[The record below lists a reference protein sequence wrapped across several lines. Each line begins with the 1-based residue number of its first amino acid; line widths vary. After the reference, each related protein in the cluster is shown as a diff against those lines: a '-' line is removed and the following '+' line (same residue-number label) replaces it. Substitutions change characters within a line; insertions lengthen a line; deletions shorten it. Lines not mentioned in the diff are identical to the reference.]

1 MEKYRI
7 AFFTVDWN
15 YDLVESTLH
24 GLKKF
29 VEDHEEVNLCI
40 FDCFGKD
47 TNNAKDHS
55 EYAIFDLVDLD
66 QFDGLLIQ
74 GNQIVLKSVRDTLAK
89 RVAQS
94 GIPAVTIDCPIDGC
108 ALFGID
114 NRQAQRDMA
123 WHILHDHLARRVVY
137 LTGILDNGCPEGL
150 QRRDG
155 FLDACREANLDDA
168 DIEIIPC
175 TWRTSDGQRVADRW
189 CRQKKPLPDAFIC
202 ANDEMALGLIEGLQK
217 HGYSVPG
224 DVLVAGFDN
233 ITSAELSRPRL
244 STVNRDYFKMNYS
257 AMECLLNKI
266 KGVEK
271 RDVIPFEYDII
282 HSESCGCKEVTR
294 ADYFRDKYFQQTRML
309 KSFFGMQEQM
319 AEELF
324 DASDLVQL
332 MDIVERN
339 QAIFG
344 CKNIYLCI
352 NDYYYDNYDKKL
364 WRNDSE
370 RFGSDMILAACGS
383 CGVAPDD
390 SHIYA
395 RFPTRYLLPGRIM
408 EDQRF
413 LIFYPL
419 HYNTYSIG
427 YLVMD
432 GISQAA
438 KLNLHESIFS
448 FLEIAIE
455 NVRKKGLLRQLND
468 VLDNLY
474 VHDALT
480 GLYNRF
486 GFERFAQQTYDGF
499 IQEDG
504 GAQILFVDMDDMK
517 GINDRFG
524 HEIGDAAIRAT
535 AELIKQTCDAGDFMM
550 RYGGDEFL
558 VIASIRE
565 SGLPDAIARSLEAR
579 DPGELPCRL
588 SLTVGKVQS
597 DTSSVQTLDQ
607 CVQAAD
613 AKMYEIKKRKKR
625 SLEVSDW

>member
-1 MEKYRI
+1 MNRYRI
-7 AFFTVDWN
+7 AFFTADWN

-24 GLKKF
+24 GLEQF
-29 VEDHEEVNLCI
+29 VDDHEDVSLCI

-47 TNNAKDHS
+47 VNNARDHS

-74 GNQIVLKSVRDTLAK
+74 GNQIVLEPVRDAIAR

-94 GIPAVTIDCPIDGC
+94 GIPAVSIDCPIEGC
-108 ALFGID
+108 AVLGID
-114 NRQAQRDMA
+114 NRQAQ
-123 WHILHDHLARRVVY
+123 HDIVRHLVEGHGARRLVY
-137 LTGILDNGCPEGL
+137 LTGIMDNGSPEAR
-150 QRRDG
+150 QRLDG
-155 FLDACREANLDDA
+155 FNDACREADLDPA
-168 DIEIIPC
+168 DIEIIRC
-175 TWRTSDGQRVADRW
+175 TWRTSDGLRVAERW
-189 CRQKKPLPDAFIC
+189 LHKGLPLPDAFVC
-202 ANDEMALGLIEGLQK
+202 GNDEMALGLIEGLQR
-217 HGYSVPG
+217 GGVRVPD
-224 DVLVAGFDN
+224 DVRVTGFDN

-244 STVNRDYFKMNYS
+244 STVSRDYSAMNYS
-257 AMECLLNKI
+257 AMECLLKRI
-266 KGVEK
+266 KGLEK
-271 RDVIPFEYDII
+271 RDFIPFEYGVIC
-282 HSESCGCKEVTR
+282 SESCGCREDER
-294 ADYFRDKYFQQTRML
+294 PDFFRDKYFQQTRTL
-309 KSFFGMQEQM
+309 KAFFVQQEQLA
-319 AEELF
+319 AEMF
-324 DASDLVQL
+324 DASDLGEL

-344 CKNIYLCI
+344 CDSIYLCI
-352 NDYYYDNYDKKL
+352 NDYYYDNYDKKQ
-364 WRNDSE
+364 WRSNSE
-370 RFGSDMILAACGS
+370 RFGREMILSACSGI
-383 CGVAPDD
+383 AMPDEG
-390 SHIYA
+390 HVYA

-408 EDQRF
+408 DDQRF

-427 YLVMD
+427 YLVMN

-486 GFERFAQQTYDGF
+486 GYERFARQIYEF
-499 IQEDG
+499 FLQEEG

-517 GINDRFG
+517 GINDRYG
-524 HEIGDAAIRAT
+524 HEIGDAAIRAA
-535 AELIKQTCDAGDFMM
+535 AEQIKRNCRAGDFMM

-558 VIASIRE
+558 VIASVRE
-565 SGLPDAIARSLEAR
+565 NGLADALDGALDA
-579 DPGELPCRL
+579 GAAGLPCRL
-588 SLTVGKVQS
+588 SLTVGQVQV
-597 DTSSVQTLDQ
+597 DANAPQTLDQ

-613 AKMYEIKKRKKR
+613 AKMYEIKKRKKAGQ
-625 SLEVSDW
+625 

>member
-1 MEKYRI
+1 MNRYRI
-7 AFFTVDWN
+7 AFFTADWN

-24 GLKKF
+24 GLKRF
-29 VEDHEEVNLCI
+29 VDDHEDVNLCI

-47 TNNAKDHS
+47 VNNARDHS

-74 GNQIVLKSVRDTLAK
+74 GNQIVLEPVRDAIAR

-94 GIPAVTIDCPIDGC
+94 GIPALSIDCPVGGC
-108 ALFGID
+108 AVLGID
-114 NRQAQRDMA
+114 NRQAQQDIVRHLID
-123 WHILHDHLARRVVY
+123 DHGARRLVY
-137 LTGILDNGCPEGL
+137 LTGILDNGSPEAR
-150 QRRDG
+150 QRLEG
-155 FLDACREANLDDA
+155 FNDACREAGLDPA

-175 TWRTSDGQRVADRW
+175 TWRTTDGLHVAERW
-189 CRQKKPLPDAFIC
+189 CKKALPLPDAFVC
-202 ANDEMALGLIEGLQK
+202 GNDEMALGLIEGLQK
-217 HGYSVPG
+217 HGVRVPE
-224 DVLVAGFDN
+224 DVRVTGFDN

-244 STVNRDYFKMNYS
+244 STVSRDYSAMNYS
-257 AMECLLNKI
+257 ALECLLNRI
-266 KGVEK
+266 KGLDK
-271 RDVIPFEYDII
+271 RDFIPFEYGVIR
-282 HSESCGCKEVTR
+282 SESCGCGEEEPP
-294 ADYFRDKYFQQTRML
+294 DLFRDKYFQQTRML
-309 KSFFGMQEQM
+309 KAFFVQQEQLA
-319 AEELF
+319 AEMF
-324 DASDLVQL
+324 DASDLAEL

-344 CKNIYLCI
+344 CDSIYLCI
-352 NDYYYDNYDKKL
+352 NDYYYDNYDKKQ
-364 WRNDSE
+364 WRSDSE
-370 RFGSDMILAACGS
+370 RFGREMILAACG
-383 CGVAPDD
+383 GGAMPDED
-390 SHIYA
+390 HVYA

-427 YLVMD
+427 YLVMN

-448 FLEIAIE
+448 FLEIAVE

-486 GFERFAQQTYDGF
+486 GYERFARQIYEF
-499 IQEDG
+499 FLQEEG

-517 GINDRFG
+517 GINDRYG
-524 HEIGDAAIRAT
+524 HEIGDAAIRLA
-535 AELIKQTCDAGDFMM
+535 AERIKKCCSAGDFMM

-565 SGLPDAIARSLEAR
+565 TGLMEALSGPIEGAAA
-579 DPGELPCRL
+579 GLPCRV
-588 SLTVGKVQS
+588 SLTVGRVMTDDRPS
-597 DTSSVQTLDQ
+597 QTLDMY
-607 CVQAAD
+607 VQAAD
-613 AKMYEIKKRKKR
+613 AKMYEIKKRKKA
-625 SLEVSDW
+625 VSR

>member
-1 MEKYRI
+1 MDRYRI

-24 GLKKF
+24 GLKRF
-29 VEDHEEVNLCI
+29 VDDHREVNLCI

-47 TNNAKDHS
+47 INHARDHS
-55 EYAIFDLVDLD
+55 EYAIFDLADLD

-74 GNQIVLKSVRDTLAK
+74 GNQIVLGPVRDAIAK

-94 GIPAVTIDCPIDGC
+94 GIPAVSIDCPIEGC
-108 ALFGID
+108 AVLGID
-114 NRQAQRDMA
+114 NRQAQ
-123 WHILHDHLARRVVY
+123 HDITRHVIEAHGARRLVY
-137 LTGILDNGCPEGL
+137 LTGILDNGSPEAR
-150 QRRDG
+150 QRLDG
-155 FLDACREANLDDA
+155 FHDACREAKLDPA
-168 DIEIIPC
+168 DVEIIRC
-175 TWRTSDGQRVADRW
+175 TWRTTDGLRVADRW
-189 CRQKKPLPDAFIC
+189 HRDGLPLPDAFVC
-202 ANDEMALGLIEGLQK
+202 GNDEMALGLIEGLQK
-217 HGYSVPG
+217 YGWRVPD
-224 DVLVAGFDN
+224 DVPVVGFDN

-244 STVNRDYFKMNYS
+244 STVNRDYSAMNYS

-266 KGVEK
+266 KGEEK
-271 RDVIPFEYDII
+271 REFIPFDYDVIC
-282 HSESCGCKEVTR
+282 SESCGCREDAR
-294 ADYFRDKYFQQTRML
+294 PDYFRDKYFQQTRTL
-309 KSFFGMQEQM
+309 KAFFVQQEQL
-319 AEELF
+319 AEEMF
-324 DASDLVQL
+324 DASNLTEL

-339 QAIFG
+339 QGIFG
-344 CKNIYLCI
+344 CDRIYLCI
-352 NDYYYDNYDKKL
+352 NDYYYDNYDKKH
-364 WRNDSE
+364 WRSDSE
-370 RFGSDMILAACGS
+370 RFGRDMILAACGS
-383 CGVAPDD
+383 ADGAPDE

-395 RFPTRYLLPGRIM
+395 RFPTRYLLPGGIM
-408 EDQRF
+408 DDQRF

-427 YLVMD
+427 YFVMN

-486 GFERFAQQTYDGF
+486 GYERYARQTFEGF
-499 IQEDG
+499 LRADG

-524 HEIGDAAIRAT
+524 HEIGDAAIRTT
-535 AELIKQTCDAGDFMM
+535 AELIQQACDPRDFMM

-565 SGLPDAIARSLEAR
+565 NGLAEALSQNLEPGARE
-579 DPGELPCRL
+579 DLPCRL
-588 SLTVGKVQS
+588 SLTVGRVRV
-597 DTSSVQTLDQ
+597 DGDDARTLDQ

-613 AKMYEIKKRKKR
+613 AKMYEIKKRKKAANG
-625 SLEVSDW
+625 

>member
-1 MEKYRI
+1 MYRYRI
-7 AFFTVDWN
+7 AFFTADWN

-24 GLKKF
+24 GLRQF
-29 VEDHEEVNLCI
+29 VDDHQEVSLCI

-47 TNNAKDHS
+47 VNNAKDRS

-74 GNQIVLKSVRDTLAK
+74 SNQIVLKPVRDAIAR

-94 GIPAVTIDCPIDGC
+94 GIPAVSIDCPLEGC
-108 ALFGID
+108 TLLGID
-114 NRQAQRDMA
+114 NRKAQHDIALHVLRD
-123 WHILHDHLARRVVY
+123 HGARRVVY
-137 LTGILDNGCPEGL
+137 LTGIMDNGSPEAQERL
-150 QRRDG
+150 DG
-155 FLDACREANLDDA
+155 FQDACREAGIAPA
-168 DIEIIPC
+168 DVEVVQC
-175 TWRTSDGQRVADRW
+175 TWRTSDGLRLADRW
-189 CRQKKPLPDAFIC
+189 CAEGIPLPDAFVC
-202 ANDEMALGLIEGLQK
+202 ANDEMALGLIEGLRK
-217 HGYSVPG
+217 HGRRVPD
-224 DVLVAGFDN
+224 DVLVSGFDN
-233 ITSAELSRPRL
+233 ITSAELSKPRL
-244 STVNRDYFKMNYS
+244 STVSRDYYKMNYC

-266 KGVEK
+266 KGIEK
-271 RDVIPFEYDII
+271 RDVIPFEYGVI
-282 HSESCGCKEVTR
+282 HSETCGCYEEPR
-294 ADYFRDKYFQQTRML
+294 PDLFRDRYFQQTRLL
-309 KSFFGMQEQM
+309 KSFFNQQEQM

-324 DASDLVQL
+324 DASGLAEL

-344 CKNIYLCI
+344 CDNIYLCI
-352 NDYYYDNYDKKL
+352 NDYYYDSYDKKL

-370 RFGSDMILAACGS
+370 RFGKDMILAACGS
-383 CGVAPDD
+383 RDARPDEN
-390 SHIYA
+390 HIYA
-395 RFPTRYLLPGRIM
+395 RFPTRYLLPGRILD
-408 EDQRF
+408 DQRF
-413 LIFYPL
+413 LMFYPL

-427 YLVMD
+427 YLVMN

-486 GFERFAQQTYDGF
+486 GFERFAEQIYEAF
-499 IQEDG
+499 LEEDG

-517 GINDRFG
+517 GINDRYG

-535 AELIKQTCDAGDFMM
+535 AERIKRTCNAGDFMM

-558 VIASIRE
+558 IVASIRE
-565 SGLPDAIARSLEAR
+565 SGLSEALSLPVEDEA
-579 DPGELPCRL
+579 LPCRL
-588 SLTVGKVQS
+588 SLTVGRVEADIAQR
-597 DTSSVQTLDQ
+597 QTLDQ

-613 AKMYEIKKRKKR
+613 AKMYEIKKRKKA
-625 SLEVSDW
+625 

>member
-1 MEKYRI
+1 MYRYRI
-7 AFFTVDWN
+7 AFFTADWN

-24 GLKKF
+24 GLRQF
-29 VEDHEEVNLCI
+29 VDDHQEVSLCI

-47 TNNAKDHS
+47 VNNAKDRS

-74 GNQIVLKSVRDTLAK
+74 SNQIVLKPVREAIAR

-94 GIPAVTIDCPIDGC
+94 GIPAVSIDCPLEGC
-108 ALFGID
+108 TLLGID
-114 NRQAQRDMA
+114 NRKAQHDIALHVLRD
-123 WHILHDHLARRVVY
+123 HGARRVVY
-137 LTGILDNGCPEGL
+137 LTGIMDNGSPEAQERL
-150 QRRDG
+150 DG
-155 FLDACREANLDDA
+155 FQDACREVGIAPA
-168 DIEIIPC
+168 DVEVVQC
-175 TWRTSDGQRVADRW
+175 TWRTSDGLRLADRW
-189 CRQKKPLPDAFIC
+189 CAEGIPLPDAFVC
-202 ANDEMALGLIEGLQK
+202 ANDEMALGLIEGLRK
-217 HGYSVPG
+217 HGRRVPD
-224 DVLVAGFDN
+224 DVMVSGFDN
-233 ITSAELSRPRL
+233 ITSAELSKPRL
-244 STVNRDYFKMNYS
+244 STVSRDYYKMNYC

-266 KGVEK
+266 KGIEK
-271 RDVIPFEYDII
+271 RDVIPFEYGVI
-282 HSESCGCKEVTR
+282 HSETCGCYEEPR
-294 ADYFRDKYFQQTRML
+294 PDLFRDRYFQQTRLL
-309 KSFFGMQEQM
+309 KSFFNQQEQM
-319 AEELF
+319 AEALF
-324 DASDLVQL
+324 DASDLAEL

-344 CKNIYLCI
+344 CDNIYLCI

-370 RFGSDMILAACGS
+370 RFGKDMILAACGNRD
-383 CGVAPDD
+383 ARPDEN
-390 SHIYA
+390 HIYA
-395 RFPTRYLLPGRIM
+395 RFPTRYLLPGRILD
-408 EDQRF
+408 DQRF
-413 LIFYPL
+413 LMFYPL

-427 YLVMD
+427 YLVMN

-486 GFERFAQQTYDGF
+486 GFERFAEQTYEALLE
-499 IQEDG
+499 EDG

-517 GINDRFG
+517 GINDRYG

-535 AELIKQTCDAGDFMM
+535 AERIKRTCNAGDFMM

-558 VIASIRE
+558 IVASIRE
-565 SGLPDAIARSLEAR
+565 SGLSETLSRPVEDEA
-579 DPGELPCRL
+579 LPCRL
-588 SLTVGKVQS
+588 SLTVGRVEADIAQRPDDLPLRS
-597 DTSSVQTLDQ
+597 PDTF
-607 CVQAAD
+607 
-613 AKMYEIKKRKKR
+613 
-625 SLEVSDW
+625 VSPPHTVRRGG

>member
-1 MEKYRI
+1 MYRYRI
-7 AFFTVDWN
+7 AFFTADWN

-24 GLKKF
+24 GLRQF
-29 VEDHEEVNLCI
+29 VDDHQEVSLCI

-47 TNNAKDHS
+47 VNNAKDRS

-74 GNQIVLKSVRDTLAK
+74 SNQIVLKPVREAIAR

-94 GIPAVTIDCPIDGC
+94 GIPAVSIDCPLEGC
-108 ALFGID
+108 TLLGID
-114 NRQAQRDMA
+114 NRKAQHDIALHVLRD
-123 WHILHDHLARRVVY
+123 HGARRVVY
-137 LTGILDNGCPEGL
+137 LTGIMDNGSPEAQERL
-150 QRRDG
+150 DG
-155 FLDACREANLDDA
+155 FQDACREAGIAPA
-168 DIEIIPC
+168 DVEVVQC
-175 TWRTSDGQRVADRW
+175 TWRTSDGLRLADRW
-189 CRQKKPLPDAFIC
+189 CAEGIPLPDAFVC
-202 ANDEMALGLIEGLQK
+202 ANDEMALGLIEGLRK
-217 HGYSVPG
+217 HGRRVPD
-224 DVLVAGFDN
+224 DVMVSGFDN
-233 ITSAELSRPRL
+233 ITSAELSKPRL
-244 STVNRDYFKMNYS
+244 STVSRDYYRMNYC

-266 KGVEK
+266 KGIEK
-271 RDVIPFEYDII
+271 RDVIPFEYGVI
-282 HSESCGCKEVTR
+282 HSETCGCYEEPR
-294 ADYFRDKYFQQTRML
+294 PDLFRDRYFQQTRLL
-309 KSFFGMQEQM
+309 KSFFNQQEQM
-319 AEELF
+319 AEALF
-324 DASDLVQL
+324 DASDLAEL

-344 CKNIYLCI
+344 CDNIYLCI

-370 RFGSDMILAACGS
+370 RFGKDMILAACGS
-383 CGVAPDD
+383 RDARPDEN
-390 SHIYA
+390 HIYA
-395 RFPTRYLLPGRIM
+395 RFPTRYLLPGRILD
-408 EDQRF
+408 DQRF
-413 LIFYPL
+413 LMFYPL

-427 YLVMD
+427 YLVMN

-486 GFERFAQQTYDGF
+486 GFERFAEQTYEAF
-499 IQEDG
+499 LEEDG

-517 GINDRFG
+517 GINDRYG

-535 AELIKQTCDAGDFMM
+535 AERIKRTCNAGDFMM

-558 VIASIRE
+558 IVASIRE
-565 SGLPDAIARSLEAR
+565 SSLSEALSLPVEDEA
-579 DPGELPCRL
+579 LPCRL
-588 SLTVGKVQS
+588 SLTVGKVETDIAQR
-597 DTSSVQTLDQ
+597 QTLDQ

-613 AKMYEIKKRKKR
+613 AKMYEIKKRKKA
-625 SLEVSDW
+625 

>member
-1 MEKYRI
+1 MYRYRI
-7 AFFTVDWN
+7 AFFTADWN

-24 GLKKF
+24 GLRQF
-29 VEDHEEVNLCI
+29 VDDHQEVSLCI

-47 TNNAKDHS
+47 VNNAKDRS

-74 GNQIVLKSVRDTLAK
+74 SNQIVLKPVREAIAR

-94 GIPAVTIDCPIDGC
+94 GIPAVSIDCPLEGC
-108 ALFGID
+108 TLLGID
-114 NRQAQRDMA
+114 NRKAQHDIALHVLRD
-123 WHILHDHLARRVVY
+123 HGARRVVY
-137 LTGILDNGCPEGL
+137 LTGIMDNGSPEAQERL
-150 QRRDG
+150 DG
-155 FLDACREANLDDA
+155 FQDACREVGIAPA
-168 DIEIIPC
+168 DVEVVQC
-175 TWRTSDGQRVADRW
+175 TWRTSDGLRLADRW
-189 CRQKKPLPDAFIC
+189 CAEGIPLPDAFVC
-202 ANDEMALGLIEGLQK
+202 ANDEMALGLIEGLRK
-217 HGYSVPG
+217 HGRRVPD
-224 DVLVAGFDN
+224 DVMVSGFDN
-233 ITSAELSRPRL
+233 ITSAELSKPRL
-244 STVNRDYFKMNYS
+244 STVSRDYYKMNYC

-266 KGVEK
+266 KGIEK
-271 RDVIPFEYDII
+271 RDVIPFEYGVI
-282 HSESCGCKEVTR
+282 HSETCGCYEEPR
-294 ADYFRDKYFQQTRML
+294 PDLFRDRYFQQTRLL
-309 KSFFGMQEQM
+309 KSFFNQQEQM
-319 AEELF
+319 AEALF
-324 DASDLVQL
+324 DASDLAEL

-344 CKNIYLCI
+344 CDNIYLCI

-370 RFGSDMILAACGS
+370 RFGKDMILAACGNRD
-383 CGVAPDD
+383 ARPDEN
-390 SHIYA
+390 HIYA
-395 RFPTRYLLPGRIM
+395 RFPTRYLLPGRILD
-408 EDQRF
+408 DQRF
-413 LIFYPL
+413 LMFYPL

-427 YLVMD
+427 YLVMN

-486 GFERFAQQTYDGF
+486 GFERFAEQTYEALLE
-499 IQEDG
+499 EDG

-517 GINDRFG
+517 GINDRYG

-535 AELIKQTCDAGDFMM
+535 AERIKRTCNAGDFMM

-558 VIASIRE
+558 IVASIRE
-565 SGLPDAIARSLEAR
+565 SGLSET
-579 DPGELPCRL
+579 L
-588 SLTVGKVQS
+588 SLRWYSFIFATNDLPLRS
-597 DTSSVQTLDQ
+597 PDTF
-607 CVQAAD
+607 
-613 AKMYEIKKRKKR
+613 
-625 SLEVSDW
+625 VSPPRIVLRGG

>member
-1 MEKYRI
+1 MDRYRI
-7 AFFTVDWN
+7 AFFTADWN

-24 GLKKF
+24 GLRQF
-29 VEDHEEVNLCI
+29 VDDHKEVSLCI

-47 TNNAKDHS
+47 INNAKDHS

-74 GNQIVLKSVRDTLAK
+74 SNQIVLKPVRDAIAK

-94 GIPAVTIDCPIDGC
+94 GIPAVSIDCPMAGC
-108 ALFGID
+108 TILGVD
-114 NRQAQRDMA
+114 NRKAQHDIA
-123 WHILHDHLARRVVY
+123 WHVLHDHGARHVVY
-137 LTGILDNGCPEGL
+137 LTGIMDNGSPEAQERL
-150 QRRDG
+150 DG
-155 FLDACREANLDDA
+155 FQDACREVGLDPA
-168 DIEIIPC
+168 DVEIVQC
-175 TWRTSDGQRVADRW
+175 TWRTSDGLRLADRW
-189 CRQKKPLPDAFIC
+189 CAEGIPLPDAFVC
-202 ANDEMALGLIEGLQK
+202 ANDEMALGLIEGLRK
-217 HGYSVPG
+217 HGRKVPD
-224 DVLVAGFDN
+224 DVMVTGFDN
-233 ITSAELSRPRL
+233 ITSAELSKPRL
-244 STVNRDYFKMNYS
+244 STVSRDYYSMNYR
-257 AMECLLNKI
+257 AMECLLDKI
-266 KGVEK
+266 KGIEK
-271 RDVIPFEYDII
+271 REVIPFEYGVI
-282 HSESCGCKEVTR
+282 HSETCGCYEEPR
-294 ADYFRDKYFQQTRML
+294 PDLFRDRYFQQTRLL
-309 KSFFGMQEQM
+309 KGFFNQQERM
-319 AEELF
+319 AEEMF
-324 DASDLVQL
+324 DASDLMEL

-344 CKNIYLCI
+344 CDSIYLCI

-370 RFGSDMILAACGS
+370 RFGKNMILAACGS
-383 CGVAPDD
+383 RDARPDED
-390 SHIYA
+390 HIYA

-413 LIFYPL
+413 LMFYPL

-427 YLVMD
+427 YLVMN

-486 GFERFAQQTYDGF
+486 GYERFAQQTYESF
-499 IQEDG
+499 LEEEG

-517 GINDRFG
+517 GINDRYG

-535 AELIKQTCDAGDFMM
+535 AQMIKKACGAGDFMM

-558 VIASIRE
+558 VIAPLRE
-565 SGLPDAIARSLEAR
+565 VGLSEALDR
-579 DPGELPCRL
+579 TVEAEDLPCPL
-588 SLTVGKVQS
+588 SLTVGRIES
-597 DTSSVQTLDQ
+597 DIAQRQTLDQ

-613 AKMYEIKKRKKR
+613 AKMYEIKKRKKAGK
-625 SLEVSDW
+625 S

>member
-1 MEKYRI
+1 MERYRI
-7 AFFTVDWN
+7 AFFTADWN

-24 GLKKF
+24 GLRQF
-29 VEDHEEVNLCI
+29 VDDHKEVSLCI

-47 TNNAKDHS
+47 INNAKDQS

-74 GNQIVLKSVRDTLAK
+74 SNQIVLKPVRDAIAK

-94 GIPAVTIDCPIDGC
+94 GIPAVSIDCPLPGC
-108 ALFGID
+108 TLLGVD
-114 NRQAQRDMA
+114 NRKAQHDIA
-123 WHILHDHLARRVVY
+123 WHVLHDHGARRVVY
-137 LTGILDNGCPEGL
+137 LTGIMDNGSPEAQERL
-150 QRRDG
+150 DG
-155 FLDACREANLDDA
+155 FQDACREVGLDPA
-168 DIEIIPC
+168 DVEIVQC
-175 TWRTSDGQRVADRW
+175 TWRTSDGLRLADRW
-189 CRQKKPLPDAFIC
+189 CAEGIPLPDAFVC
-202 ANDEMALGLIEGLQK
+202 ANDEMALGLIEGLRK
-217 HGYSVPG
+217 HGRKVPD
-224 DVLVAGFDN
+224 DVMVTGFDN
-233 ITSAELSRPRL
+233 ITSAELSKPRL
-244 STVNRDYFKMNYS
+244 STVSRDYYSMNYR
-257 AMECLLNKI
+257 AMECLLDKI
-266 KGVEK
+266 KGIEK
-271 RDVIPFEYDII
+271 REVIPFEYGVI
-282 HSESCGCKEVTR
+282 HSETCGCYEEPR
-294 ADYFRDKYFQQTRML
+294 PDLFRDRYFQQTRLL
-309 KSFFGMQEQM
+309 KGFFNQQERM
-319 AEELF
+319 AEEMF
-324 DASDLVQL
+324 DASDLMEL

-344 CKNIYLCI
+344 CDSIYLCI

-370 RFGSDMILAACGS
+370 RFGKNMILAACGS
-383 CGVAPDD
+383 RDARPDED
-390 SHIYA
+390 HIYA

-413 LIFYPL
+413 LMFYPL

-427 YLVMD
+427 YLVMN

-486 GFERFAQQTYDGF
+486 GYERFAQQTYESF
-499 IQEDG
+499 LEEEG

-517 GINDRFG
+517 GINDRYG

-535 AELIKQTCDAGDFMM
+535 AQMIKKACGAGDFMM

-558 VIASIRE
+558 VIAPLRE
-565 SGLPDAIARSLEAR
+565 VGLSEVLDRTVEAE
-579 DPGELPCRL
+579 DLPCPL
-588 SLTVGKVQS
+588 SLTVGRIES
-597 DTSSVQTLDQ
+597 DIAQRQTLDQ

-613 AKMYEIKKRKKR
+613 AKMYEIKKRKKAGK
-625 SLEVSDW
+625 S

>member
-1 MEKYRI
+1 MYRYRI
-7 AFFTVDWN
+7 AFFTADWN

-24 GLKKF
+24 GLRQF
-29 VEDHEEVNLCI
+29 VDDHQEVSLCI

-47 TNNAKDHS
+47 VNNAKDRS

-74 GNQIVLKSVRDTLAK
+74 SNQIVLKPVREAIAR

-94 GIPAVTIDCPIDGC
+94 GIPAVSIDCPLEGC
-108 ALFGID
+108 TLLGID
-114 NRQAQRDMA
+114 NRKAQHDIALHVLRD
-123 WHILHDHLARRVVY
+123 HGARRVVY
-137 LTGILDNGCPEGL
+137 LTGIMDNGSPEAQERL
-150 QRRDG
+150 DG
-155 FLDACREANLDDA
+155 FQDACREVGIALA
-168 DIEIIPC
+168 DVEVVQC
-175 TWRTSDGQRVADRW
+175 TWRTSDGLRLADRW
-189 CRQKKPLPDAFIC
+189 CAEGIPLPDAFVC
-202 ANDEMALGLIEGLQK
+202 ANDEMALGLIEGLRK
-217 HGYSVPG
+217 HGRRVPD
-224 DVLVAGFDN
+224 DVMVSGFDN
-233 ITSAELSRPRL
+233 ITSAELSKPRL
-244 STVNRDYFKMNYS
+244 STVSRDYYRMNYC

-266 KGVEK
+266 KGIEK
-271 RDVIPFEYDII
+271 RDVIPFEYGVI
-282 HSESCGCKEVTR
+282 HSETCGCYEEPR
-294 ADYFRDKYFQQTRML
+294 PDLFRDRYFQQTRLL
-309 KSFFGMQEQM
+309 KSFFNQQEQM

-324 DASDLVQL
+324 DASGLAEL

-344 CKNIYLCI
+344 CDNIYLCI

-370 RFGSDMILAACGS
+370 RFGKDMILAACGS
-383 CGVAPDD
+383 RDARPDEN
-390 SHIYA
+390 HIYA
-395 RFPTRYLLPGRIM
+395 RFPTRYLLPGRILD
-408 EDQRF
+408 DQRF
-413 LIFYPL
+413 LMFYPL

-427 YLVMD
+427 YLVMN

-486 GFERFAQQTYDGF
+486 GFERFAEQTYEAF
-499 IQEDG
+499 LEEDG

-517 GINDRFG
+517 GINDRYG

-535 AELIKQTCDAGDFMM
+535 AERIKRTCNAGDFMM

-558 VIASIRE
+558 IVASIRE
-565 SGLPDAIARSLEAR
+565 SSLSEALSLPVEDEA
-579 DPGELPCRL
+579 LPCRL
-588 SLTVGKVQS
+588 SLTVGKVETDIAQR
-597 DTSSVQTLDQ
+597 QTLDQ

-613 AKMYEIKKRKKR
+613 AKMYEIKKRKKA
-625 SLEVSDW
+625 

>member
-1 MEKYRI
+1 MERYRI
-7 AFFTVDWN
+7 AFFTADWN

-24 GLKKF
+24 GLRQF
-29 VEDHEEVNLCI
+29 VDDHKEVSLCI

-47 TNNAKDHS
+47 INNAKDQS

-74 GNQIVLKSVRDTLAK
+74 SNQIVLKPVRDAIAR

-94 GIPAVTIDCPIDGC
+94 GIPAVSIDCPLPGC
-108 ALFGID
+108 TLLGVD
-114 NRQAQRDMA
+114 NRKAQHDIA
-123 WHILHDHLARRVVY
+123 WHVLHDHGARHVVY
-137 LTGILDNGCPEGL
+137 LTGIMDNGSPEAQERL
-150 QRRDG
+150 DG
-155 FLDACREANLDDA
+155 FQDACREVGLDPA
-168 DIEIIPC
+168 EVEIVQC
-175 TWRTSDGQRVADRW
+175 TWRTSDGLRLADRW
-189 CRQKKPLPDAFIC
+189 CAEGIPLPDAFVC
-202 ANDEMALGLIEGLQK
+202 ANDEMALGLIEGLRK
-217 HGYSVPG
+217 HGRKVPD
-224 DVLVAGFDN
+224 DVMVTGFDN
-233 ITSAELSRPRL
+233 ITSAELSKPRL
-244 STVNRDYFKMNYS
+244 STVSRDYYSMNYR
-257 AMECLLNKI
+257 AMECLLDKI
-266 KGVEK
+266 KGIEK
-271 RDVIPFEYDII
+271 REVIPFEYGVI
-282 HSESCGCKEVTR
+282 HSETCGCYEEPR
-294 ADYFRDKYFQQTRML
+294 PDLFRDRYFQQTRLL
-309 KSFFGMQEQM
+309 KGFFNQQERM
-319 AEELF
+319 AEEMF
-324 DASDLVQL
+324 DASDLMEL

-344 CKNIYLCI
+344 CDSVYLCI

-370 RFGSDMILAACGS
+370 RFGKDMILAACGNRD
-383 CGVAPDD
+383 ARPDEN
-390 SHIYA
+390 HIYA
-395 RFPTRYLLPGRIM
+395 RFPTRYLLPGRILD
-408 EDQRF
+408 DQRF
-413 LIFYPL
+413 LMFYPL

-427 YLVMD
+427 YLVMN

-486 GFERFAQQTYDGF
+486 GFERFAEQTYEALLE
-499 IQEDG
+499 EDG

-517 GINDRFG
+517 GINDRYG

-535 AELIKQTCDAGDFMM
+535 AERIKRTCNAGDFMM

-558 VIASIRE
+558 IVASIRE
-565 SGLPDAIARSLEAR
+565 TGLSEALSQSVE
-579 DPGELPCRL
+579 DETLPCRL
-588 SLTVGKVQS
+588 SLTVGRVET
-597 DTSSVQTLDQ
+597 DTAQRQTLDQ

-613 AKMYEIKKRKKR
+613 AKMYEIKKRKKA
-625 SLEVSDW
+625 

>member
-1 MEKYRI
+1 MNKYRI

-24 GLKKF
+24 GLKQF
-29 VEDHEEVNLCI
+29 VDDHDDVNLCI

-47 TNNAKDHS
+47 VNNARDHS

-74 GNQIVLKSVRDTLAK
+74 GNQIVLGSVRDTIAR

-94 GIPAVTIDCPIDGC
+94 GIPAVSIDCPIDGC
-108 ALFGID
+108 AVLGID
-114 NRQAQRDMA
+114 NRRAQ
-123 WHILHDHLARRVVY
+123 HDIARHLIDAHGARRLVY
-137 LTGILDNGCPEGL
+137 LTGILSNGCPEAQ
-150 QRRDG
+150 QRLDG
-155 FLDACREANLDDA
+155 FQDACRETNLDPA
-168 DIEIIPC
+168 NVEVIPC
-175 TWRTSDGQRVADRW
+175 TWRTSDGLHVAEHW
-189 CRQKKPLPDAFIC
+189 CNEGLPLPDAFVC
-202 ANDEMALGLIEGLQK
+202 GNDEMALGLIEGLQK
-217 HGYSVPG
+217 HGLHVPD
-224 DVLVAGFDN
+224 DVRVTGFDN

-244 STVNRDYFKMNYS
+244 STVSRDYYAMNYK
-257 AMECLLNKI
+257 AMECLLDKI

-271 RDVIPFEYDII
+271 RDFTPFEYDII
-282 HSESCGCKEVTR
+282 CSESCGCQDEAR
-294 ADYFRDKYFQQTRML
+294 PDYFRDKYFQQTRLL
-309 KSFFGMQEQM
+309 KAFFGQQEKM

-324 DASDLVQL
+324 DASDLSEL

-344 CKNIYLCI
+344 CDSIYLCI
-352 NDYYYDNYDKKL
+352 NDYYFDSYDKKL

-370 RFGSDMILAACGS
+370 RFGKEMILAACGNP
-383 CGVAPDD
+383 GAAADER
-390 SHIYA
+390 HIYA
-395 RFPTRYLLPGRIM
+395 RFLTRYLLPGRILD
-408 EDQRF
+408 DQRF

-427 YLVMD
+427 YLVMN

-486 GFERFAQQTYDGF
+486 GYERFAQQTYDNF

-504 GAQILFVDMDDMK
+504 SAQILFVDMDDMK
-517 GINDRFG
+517 GINDRYG

-535 AELIKQTCDAGDFMM
+535 ADLIKQTCLAGDFMM

-558 VIASIRE
+558 VIASIRAE
-565 SGLPDAIARSLEAR
+565 GLADALAQTFEAGARS
-579 DPGELPCRL
+579 DLPCRL
-588 SLTVGKVQS
+588 SLTVGRVLS
-597 DTSSVQTLDQ
+597 DSNTLQTLDA

-613 AKMYEIKKRKKR
+613 AKMYQIKKQKKAAKE
-625 SLEVSDW
+625 L

>member
-1 MEKYRI
+1 MDRYRI

-24 GLKKF
+24 GLKRF
-29 VEDHEEVNLCI
+29 VDDHEEVNLCI

-47 TNNAKDHS
+47 INNARDHS

-74 GNQIVLKSVRDTLAK
+74 GNQIVLGPVRDAIAR

-94 GIPAVTIDCPIDGC
+94 GIPAVSIDCPIEGC
-108 ALFGID
+108 TVISID
-114 NRQAQRDMA
+114 NRRAQYDIARHVIME
-123 WHILHDHLARRVVY
+123 HGARRLVY
-137 LTGILDNGCPEGL
+137 LTGILDNGSPEAR
-150 QRRDG
+150 QRLVG
-155 FLDACREANLDDA
+155 FHDACREGGLDPANV
-168 DIEIIPC
+168 EIIPG
-175 TWRTSDGQRVADRW
+175 TWRTTDGLRVAERW
-189 CRQKKPLPDAFIC
+189 HRDGLPLPDAFIC
-202 ANDEMALGLIEGLQK
+202 GNDEMALGLIEGLQK
-217 HGYSVPG
+217 YGWRVPD
-224 DVLVAGFDN
+224 DVRVTGFDN

-244 STVNRDYFKMNYS
+244 SSVYRNYSAMNYS
-257 AMECLLNKI
+257 AMECLLDKI
-266 KGVEK
+266 RGEEK
-271 RDVIPFEYDII
+271 RDFIPFDYNVIC
-282 HSESCGCKEVTR
+282 SESCGCQEG
-294 ADYFRDKYFQQTRML
+294 AQSDYFRDKYFQQTRTL
-309 KSFFGMQEQM
+309 KAFFVQQEQL
-319 AEELF
+319 AEEMF
-324 DASDLVQL
+324 DASDLTEL

-344 CKNIYLCI
+344 CDRIYLCI
-352 NDYYYDNYDKKL
+352 NDYYYDNYDKKQ
-364 WRNDSE
+364 WRGDSE
-370 RFGSDMILAACGS
+370 RFGQEMILAACGNAD
-383 CGVAPDD
+383 VVPDG
-390 SHIYA
+390 SHVYA

-408 EDQRF
+408 NDQRF

-427 YLVMD
+427 YFVMN
-432 GISQAA
+432 GISQVA

-486 GFERFAQQTYDGF
+486 GYERFARQTYEGF
-499 IQEDG
+499 LRQDG
-504 GAQILFVDMDDMK
+504 GAQILFVDMDNMK
-517 GINDRFG
+517 GINDRYG
-524 HEIGDAAIRAT
+524 HEIGDAAIRVT
-535 AELIKQTCDAGDFMM
+535 AELIKQACDPGNFMM

-565 SGLPDAIARSLEAR
+565 DGLAEALSRTLE
-579 DPGELPCRL
+579 PGEREDLPCRL
-588 SLTVGKVQS
+588 SLTVGRMTCDS
-597 DTSSVQTLDQ
+597 ADSLTLDQ

-613 AKMYEIKKRKKR
+613 ARMYEIKKRKKAGA
-625 SLEVSDW
+625 

>member
-1 MEKYRI
+1 MYRYRI
-7 AFFTVDWN
+7 AFFTADWN

-24 GLKKF
+24 GLRQF
-29 VEDHEEVNLCI
+29 VDDHQEVSLCI

-47 TNNAKDHS
+47 VNNAKDRS

-74 GNQIVLKSVRDTLAK
+74 SNQIVLKPVRDAIAR

-94 GIPAVTIDCPIDGC
+94 GIPAVSIDCPLEGC
-108 ALFGID
+108 TLLGID
-114 NRQAQRDMA
+114 NRKAQHDIALHVLRD
-123 WHILHDHLARRVVY
+123 HGARRVVY
-137 LTGILDNGCPEGL
+137 LTGIMDNGSPEAQERL
-150 QRRDG
+150 DG
-155 FLDACREANLDDA
+155 FQDACREAGIAPA
-168 DIEIIPC
+168 DVEVVQC
-175 TWRTSDGQRVADRW
+175 TWRTSDGLRLADRW
-189 CRQKKPLPDAFIC
+189 CAEGIPLPDAFVC
-202 ANDEMALGLIEGLQK
+202 ANDEMALGLIEGLRK
-217 HGYSVPG
+217 HGRRVPD
-224 DVLVAGFDN
+224 DVMVSGFDN
-233 ITSAELSRPRL
+233 ITSAELSKPRL
-244 STVNRDYFKMNYS
+244 STVSRDYYRMNYR

-266 KGVEK
+266 KGIEK
-271 RDVIPFEYDII
+271 RDVIPFDYGVI
-282 HSESCGCKEVTR
+282 HSETCGCYEEPR
-294 ADYFRDKYFQQTRML
+294 PDLFRDRYFQQTRLL
-309 KSFFGMQEQM
+309 KSFFNQQEQM

-324 DASDLVQL
+324 DASGLAEL

-344 CKNIYLCI
+344 CDNIYLCI

-370 RFGSDMILAACGS
+370 RFGKDMILAACGNRD
-383 CGVAPDD
+383 ARPDEN
-390 SHIYA
+390 HIYA
-395 RFPTRYLLPGRIM
+395 RFPTRYLLPGRILD
-408 EDQRF
+408 DQRF
-413 LIFYPL
+413 LMFYPL

-427 YLVMD
+427 YLVMN

-486 GFERFAQQTYDGF
+486 GFERFAEQTYEALLE
-499 IQEDG
+499 EDG

-517 GINDRFG
+517 GINDRYG

-535 AELIKQTCDAGDFMM
+535 AERIKRTCNAGDFMM

-558 VIASIRE
+558 IVASIRE
-565 SGLPDAIARSLEAR
+565 TGLSEALSQSVE
-579 DPGELPCRL
+579 DETLPCRL
-588 SLTVGKVQS
+588 SLTVGRVET
-597 DTSSVQTLDQ
+597 DTAQRQTLDQ

-613 AKMYEIKKRKKR
+613 AKMYEIKKRKKA
-625 SLEVSDW
+625 

>member
-1 MEKYRI
+1 MDRYRI

-24 GLKKF
+24 GLKQY
-29 VEDHEEVNLCI
+29 VDDHEEVNLCI

-47 TNNAKDHS
+47 INNARDHS

-74 GNQIVLKSVRDTLAK
+74 GNQIVLGPVRDTIAR

-94 GIPAVTIDCPIDGC
+94 GIPAVSIDCPIEGC
-108 ALFGID
+108 TVLGID
-114 NRQAQRDMA
+114 NRMAQ
-123 WHILHDHLARRVVY
+123 HDIARHVIDEHGARRLVY
-137 LTGILDNGCPEGL
+137 LTGILDNGSPEAH
-150 QRRDG
+150 QRLEG
-155 FLDACREANLDDA
+155 FRDACGEAGLDPK
-168 DIEIIPC
+168 DIEVIRC
-175 TWRTSDGQRVADRW
+175 TWRTSDGLRVAERW
-189 CRQKKPLPDAFIC
+189 HRNNLPLPDAFIC
-202 ANDEMALGLIEGLQK
+202 GNDEMALGLIEGLQK
-217 HGYSVPG
+217 HGWRVPD
-224 DVLVAGFDN
+224 DVLVTGFDN

-244 STVNRDYFKMNYS
+244 STVSRDYSAMNYS
-257 AMECLLNKI
+257 AMASLIDKI

-271 RDVIPFEYDII
+271 RDFIPFKYEVIC
-282 HSESCGCKEVTR
+282 SESCGCPEGGR
-294 ADYFRDKYFQQTRML
+294 LDYFRDKYFQQTRTL
-309 KSFFGMQEQM
+309 KAFFVQQEQL
-319 AEELF
+319 AEEMF
-324 DASDLVQL
+324 DAMDLTEL
-332 MDIVERN
+332 MEIVERN

-344 CKNIYLCI
+344 CDSTYLCI
-352 NDYYYDNYDKKL
+352 NDYYYDNYDKKQ

-370 RFGSDMILAACGS
+370 RFGKEMILAACGS
-383 CGVAPDD
+383 PGASADAD
-390 SHIYA
+390 HIYA
-395 RFPTRYLLPGRIM
+395 RFPTRYLLPGGILD
-408 EDQRF
+408 DQRF

-427 YLVMD
+427 YFVMN

-486 GFERFAQQTYDGF
+486 GYERFAQQTYEGF
-499 IQEDG
+499 LREDG
-504 GAQILFVDMDDMK
+504 GAQVLFVDMDDMK
-517 GINDRFG
+517 HINDRYG
-524 HEIGDAAIRAT
+524 HEIGDAAIRT
-535 AELIKQTCDAGDFMM
+535 AAEHIKKACRAGDFMM

-565 SGLPDAIARSLEAR
+565 TGLADALAQTPKADGEA
-579 DPGELPCRL
+579 LPCRL
-588 SLTVGKVQS
+588 SLTVGQVQS
-597 DTSSVQTLDQ
+597 DGASPQSLDQ

-613 AKMYEIKKRKKR
+613 AKMYEIKKQKKGIR
-625 SLEVSDW
+625 